1 MKAYSEY
8 KNSEIEWVKQI
19 PSDWGICKLKF
30 TALGK
35 DQCFIDGDWIESK
48 DINTDGIR
56 YLTSGNVGPLKYK
69 EQGNGYI
76 TEDTFRKLECKDVYE
91 GDILISRLNEPISR
105 ACIVPNLNSR
115 IVTCVDNVIY
125 RPDCNRFNKKYIVYV
140 LNCTPY
146 TEKANLSARGV
157 TMHRV
162 SRTMLGNFYIP
173 VPSIAEQQVIAS
185 FLDAKTKP
193 IDDIIAKREKQIK
206 LLEEMK
212 STIISRAVT
221 KGLNPDAQMKD
232 SGIEWIGEIPEGGKC
247 VSSNIS

>member
-35 DQCFIDGDWIESK
+35 GQCFIDGDWIESK
-48 DINTDGIR
+48 DISTDGIR

-76 TEDTFRKLECKDVYE
+76 TEDTFRKLECRDVYE

-125 RPDCNRFNKKYIVYV
+125 RPDCNRFNLK
-140 LNCTPY
+140 
-146 TEKANLSARGV
+146 SA
-157 TMHRV
+157 
-162 SRTMLGNFYIP
+162 
-173 VPSIAEQQVIAS
+173 
-185 FLDAKTKP
+185 
-193 IDDIIAKREKQIK
+193 
-206 LLEEMK
+206 
-212 STIISRAVT
+212 TIIQYTIKGRFMSR
-221 KGLNPDAQMKD
+221 
-232 SGIEWIGEIPEGGKC
+232 
-247 VSSNIS
+247 